1 MQNRTAWMIL
11 MGIVVAL
18 VVYVTY
24 LYIPK
29 TVYIDTNGIMHRNGE
44 TENTLEKSLR
54 VQIKG
59 KVYREWVN
67 KKYFRGDIQVEG
79 QTFPVPRE
87 KASLVEIPVGFSTPT
102 SIVYS
107 FIWPEQ
113 EPGLYQYGSISM
125 NDNYTEAVILVSEKR
140 EPSEA
145 EIKQNVQ
152 DTKGWSFDNGLM
164 IAVPAKNRE
173 EAVALTN
180 EILYSYTGIM
190 GLLFK

>member
-11 MGIVVAL
+11 MVIVVAL

-29 TVYIDTNGIMHRNGE
+29 TVYIDTNGIMYRNE

-87 KASLVEIPVGFSTPT
+87 KASLIEIPVGFSTPT

-145 EIKQNVQ
+145 EIKQNVE